1 MAQSTTAHKFASS
14 LANAQLQLPLFIPST
29 ALLTRRKTI
38 LWEIGVVMLLLRCC
52 IVVPFMLLVGC
63 ASSPNYG
70 PAPVSDRNATPPY
83 VGPGQAQPSSAVVT
97 PQPDS
102 VPSVAPTSPTPSPV
116 ADVNPAAQSLAK
128 QARNMYSLKDY
139 QGAIATAE
147 RGLRIDRRA
156 ADLYLVLAQSY
167 DALGQTQKAASFV
180 QQGLRYAPAG
190 SATSTSLQ
198 RLQHG
203 LGR

>member
-1 MAQSTTAHKFASS
+1 MDMGITMF
-14 LANAQLQLPLFIPST
+14 
-29 ALLTRRKTI
+29 
-38 LWEIGVVMLLLRCC
+38 LLRMC
-52 IVVPFMLLVGC
+52 VMAPLMMLVGC
-63 ASSPNYG
+63 ASSPSG
-70 PAPVSDRNATPPY
+70 PAPVSDRNDIPPY
-83 VGPGQAQPSSAVVT
+83 VARGQAPAAPAVVT

-102 VPSVAPTSPTPSPV
+102 LPTTTAPSVSTPQV

-167 DALGQTQKAASFV
+167 DALGQTQKAVNFV
-180 QQGLRYAPAG
+180 NQGLRYAPAG
-190 SATSTSLQ
+190 SSTASSLQ
-198 RLQHG
+198 RLQQG
-203 LGR
+203 LGL